1 MRRKIEE
8 KLKSIE
14 LRKKGYSVNE
24 IVEQIGVAKSSVSLW
39 VRNVPLDDK
48 ARNRLLTKIKSGQL
62 ISAENKRRRTRQIL
76 DNHYGSALEAL
87 ERKKLDRLT
96 IQLAC
101 SLIYHC
107 EGSKDIHYGASFT
120 NSDPDLIKTF
130 LYLLR
135 FGFDIDEEKLR
146 ACVHLHEY
154 HNLKK
159 QINFWSKITNI
170 PKKQFIKPYLKPN
183 TGKRIKEN
191 YQGCISIRYH
201 NVDISRRLLMI
212 AKAFLTKY
220 N

>member
-8 KLKSIE
+8 KLKSVE

-48 ARNRLLTKIKSGQL
+48 ARNRLLTKIKFGQL
-62 ISAENKRRRTRQIL
+62 ISAENKRRRTKQIL
-76 DNHYGSALEAL
+76 DDHFGAAIKALKH
-87 ERKKLDRLT
+87 KKLDKLT
-96 IQLAC
+96 IQLVC

-107 EGSKDIHYGASFT
+107 EGNKDIHYGAGFT
-120 NSDPDLIKTF
+120 NSDPDLIRTF

-135 FGFDIDEEKLR
+135 FGFDIDEKKLR
-146 ACVHLHEY
+146 VCVHLHEY

-159 QINFWSKITNI
+159 QIDFWSKITNI

-201 NVDISRRLLMI
+201 DVDISRRLLMI